1 MSDDRDDYYDG
12 VEKTARETLEVG
24 QLWVKYPELPERH
37 PNRKT
42 LEIRGFV
49 DDQVVYRYW
58 LRTKGYFGYGM
69 ESLLSFGFDLEDRD
83 KRGDK
88 RGPAL
93 VKCEVQNWDDLGLT
107 HEDLDED

>member
-1 MSDDRDDYYDG
+1 MSDDRDEYYDG

-37 PNRKT
+37 PNRKI

-58 LRTKGYFGYGM
+58 LRSRGYFGYGM
-69 ESLLSFGFDLEDRD
+69 EALISFGFDLEDRGA
-83 KRGDK
+83 K
-88 RGPAL
+88 GPAI
-93 VKCEVQNWDDLGLT
+93 VKCHTQNWDDLGLT